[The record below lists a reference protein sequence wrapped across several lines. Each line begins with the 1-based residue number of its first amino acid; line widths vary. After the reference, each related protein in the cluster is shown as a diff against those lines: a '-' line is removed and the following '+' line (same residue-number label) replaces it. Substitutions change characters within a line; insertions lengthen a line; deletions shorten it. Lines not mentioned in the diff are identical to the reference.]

1 MKEKSLSFRIVE
13 NFIFKTSVIVF
24 SLVTVIPLLLIIF
37 FVVKKG
43 LSVIDIDFLL
53 SLPSP
58 VGQEGGGISNAIIG
72 TMILIVLTLI
82 LSVPLGIL
90 CGVFLAENRGKHLAY
105 WVRSWVEILQGVP
118 SIIMGIISYLWIVK
132 PLKGMF
138 SAFAG
143 SVALS
148 IMMLP
153 LIIKSTE
160 ETVGL
165 VNPTLKEASMSLGV
179 PYYKT
184 IFKVVLPISL
194 SGIMTGILIGVSRI
208 AGETAPLL
216 FTAFGNQFMNY
227 NIFKPVNAL
236 PLLIYRYAT
245 SPYKDWHEIAWGAS
259 LFLIVFVLFVNFI
272 ATWISKKW
280 KVQF

>member
-1 MKEKSLSFRIVE
+1 MKQKSFSFRKAE
-13 NFIFKTSVIVF
+13 NIFFKTSVIVF
-24 SLVTVIPLLLIIF
+24 SLATVVPLLLIIF

-43 LSVIDIDFLL
+43 LSVINIDFLL
-53 SLPSP
+53 SLPAP

-72 TMILIVLTLI
+72 TLLLIGLTLI
-82 LSVPLGIL
+82 LSVPVGIL
-90 CGVFLAENRGKHLAY
+90 CGVFLAENKGKHLAF
-105 WVRSWVEILQGVP
+105 WIRSWVEVLQGVP
-118 SIIMGIISYLWIVK
+118 SIIMGIIAYIWVVK

-153 LIIKSTE
+153 LVIKATE
-160 ETVGL
+160 ETVGM

-179 PYYKT
+179 PYYRT
-184 IFKVVLPISL
+184 ILGVVLPISL
-194 SGIMTGILIGVSRI
+194 SGIMTGILLGVSRI

-245 SPYKDWHEIAWGAS
+245 SPYKDWHDIAWGAS
-259 LFLIVFVLFVNFI
+259 LFLIVFVLLVNFI
-272 ATWISKKW
+272 ATGISKKW